1 MIGMSDPQ
9 RIIAVRHGQSEANL
23 AYRQAAG
30 VPLVYEREDHE
41 ITLTDLGRL
50 QAAALGVF
58 LKSLPWQEAPEI
70 VWCSPYLRA
79 MDTWSLAHQA
89 WGVGPLPVRVD
100 ARLRDREWG
109 ELRHYNQAAMRQRFP
124 EEAARL
130 LAEGEYGY
138 RPPGGESFGD
148 VAIRL
153 RRFLGD
159 LRAWAE
165 GRRVLIVA
173 HDSVVL
179 ILRHVL
185 EESPDTEL
193 AAVGVHAPIMNASVS
208 TWESR
213 DGRLELLAFNEVGH
227 LD

>member
-1 MIGMSDPQ
+1 MSDPQ
-9 RIIAVRHGQSEANL
+9 RIMAVRHGQSEANL
-23 AYRQAAG
+23 AFGESVG

-41 ITLTDLGRL
+41 ITLTELGRS
-50 QAAALGVF
+50 QAAALGAV
-58 LKSLPWQEAPEI
+58 LRSLPEGEAPEI

-79 MDTWSLAHQA
+79 LDTWSLAHQA

-109 ELRHYNQAAMRQRFP
+109 DLRHCNRAAMEQRFP
-124 EEAARL
+124 EETARL

-148 VAIRL
+148 VAVRL

-159 LRAWAE
+159 LRGWAE

-179 ILRHVL
+179 ILRHVI

-193 AAVGVHAPIMNASVS
+193 AAVHVHAPIMNASVS
-208 TWESR
+208 TWASK

-227 LD
+227 LG

>member
-1 MIGMSDPQ
+1 MSDPQ

-23 AYRQAAG
+23 AYRESVG
-30 VPLVYEREDHE
+30 IPLVYEREDHE
-41 ITLTDLGRL
+41 ITLTELGRL
-50 QAAALGVF
+50 QAAALGGF
-58 LKSLPWQEAPEI
+58 LKSLPEQEAPEV

-79 MDTWSLAHQA
+79 LDTWSLAHQV
-89 WGVGPLPVRVD
+89 WGAGPLPVRVD

-109 ELRHYNQAAMRQRFP
+109 ELRHYNLTAIEQRFP

-148 VAIRL
+148 VAVRL
-153 RRFLGD
+153 RHFLGD
-159 LRAWAE
+159 LRASAE

-179 ILRHVL
+179 ILRHVI
-185 EESPDTEL
+185 EESPDTAL
-193 AAVGVHAPIMNASVS
+193 AGVHVHAPIMNASVS
-208 TWESR
+208 TWAAR